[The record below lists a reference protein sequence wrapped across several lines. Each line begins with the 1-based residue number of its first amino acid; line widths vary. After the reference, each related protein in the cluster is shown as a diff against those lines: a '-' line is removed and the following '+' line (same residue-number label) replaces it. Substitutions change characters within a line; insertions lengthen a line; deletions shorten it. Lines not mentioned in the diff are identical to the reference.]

1 MNELKSCNLEIFSN
15 TCMYKRKNVIQI
27 LTEMYAYKAVNFHCV
42 WSQACICTLKMCY
55 VLNSEYEYRI
65 QMGNI
70 V

>member
-1 MNELKSCNLEIFSN
+1 
-15 TCMYKRKNVIQI
+15 
-27 LTEMYAYKAVNFHCV
+27 MYAYKAVNFHCV

-65 QMGNI
+65 QMGNT

>member
-1 MNELKSCNLEIFSN
+1 
-15 TCMYKRKNVIQI
+15 MYKRKNVIQI

-42 WSQACICTLKMCY
+42 GHKHVCTLKMCY

-65 QMGNI
+65 QMGNT